1 VTVAHAD
8 VRVTGLPVRALTQTD
23 LPAIVALTADR
34 GWPAEHS
41 KWRLMFAV
49 SEPYGVDDPAGG
61 LAGIVVLTGYGRGLA
76 AVGMM
81 VVASRH
87 GRRGLGRRLMQH
99 VLMLAS
105 GAVVFLTATDEGR
118 TLYEQL
124 GFRVVDTSVTYTGQL
139 APGLAGLPATRARS
153 VVAADVAAIC
163 AADLPVFGADRSRVI
178 AELLTFAD
186 EFHVLGSPAA
196 GYGAAW
202 AKDGV
207 RVIGPVVAQS
217 LALAAAL
224 IPGLVSGWSG
234 TVRIDI
240 LGRPADLARWAVS
253 RGLAAGNETA
263 LMVRGRSLPGDRA
276 RLFCPVTVAIG

>member
-118 TLYEQL
+118 PLYEQL

-163 AADLPVFGADRSRVI
+163 AADLPVFGAEPQPGHRRAPDLRRRVPRPRQPGGGI
-178 AELLTFAD
+178 RRGVGQGRGARHRPGRGAEPRPCRRAD
-186 EFHVLGSPAA
+186 PGSSQ
-196 GYGAAW
+196 
-202 AKDGV
+202 
-207 RVIGPVVAQS
+207 R
-217 LALAAAL
+217 LER
-224 IPGLVSGWSG
+224 